1 MTVVLLLLLVLADA
15 TDDGGRSGLE
25 QVLWVGEKWA
35 RSYVLERECR
45 REIVAGGS
53 PDARWELMESIPAL
67 TVKQ

>member
-1 MTVVLLLLLVLADA
+1 MAFVHGALAF
-15 TDDGGRSGLE
+15 LE

-53 PDARWELMESIPAL
+53 PDARWEPTESIPL
-67 TVKQ
+67 SLPSNKYC